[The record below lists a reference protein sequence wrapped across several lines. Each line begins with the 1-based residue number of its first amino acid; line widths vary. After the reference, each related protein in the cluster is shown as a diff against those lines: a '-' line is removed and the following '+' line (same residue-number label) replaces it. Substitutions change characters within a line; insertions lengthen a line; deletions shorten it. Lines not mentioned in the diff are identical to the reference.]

1 MTTPDNPTE
10 APAPSAVFLGILV
23 ALLLA
28 ILPGRVMAGTPVE
41 LPPGED
47 PADWQDALRLG
58 RQLVPELEL
67 GDAVG
72 AGPNVR
78 ILVRDDGWLLD
89 IQTAWHHAEPVI
101 MPAPASQA
109 ARLELLLVCAD
120 ALAHPQVPSS
130 VSSASSPS
138 SPATSDPWQ
147 WRPLLVRAGFDVLPG
162 DHRPLQFQLEPFA
175 LRWRQLGFSP
185 MLAMAVPTRLA
196 ETYKLGT
203 TQLGLEAWWS
213 TSGTLRWRS
222 GVGLAVDLRE
232 LRSQGQVTLR
242 DWTFAPSVSSQLD
255 LPIHGGWRGLL
266 GLRLSSAVP
275 PTILELEGQEVLLPT
290 WRFQLL
296 AGVRL
301 PWPYTQP

>member
-1 MTTPDNPTE
+1 M
-10 APAPSAVFLGILV
+10 GILA

-28 ILPGRVMAGTPVE
+28 LLPGRVLAGTPLE
-41 LPPGED
+41 LPLGED
-47 PADWQDALRLG
+47 PADWQEALELG

-72 AGPNVR
+72 GGPNVR
-78 ILVRDDGWLLD
+78 ILVREDGWLLD
-89 IQTAWHHAEPVI
+89 IQTTWNHAEPVI
-101 MPAPASQA
+101 MPAPASPA

-130 VSSASSPS
+130 VISASSPS
-138 SPATSDPWQ
+138 TPAPSDAWR

-162 DHRPLQFQLEPFA
+162 EHRPLQFQLEPFA
-175 LRWRQLGFSP
+175 LGWRQLGFSP
-185 MLAMAVPTRLA
+185 MLAMALPARVSDTH
-196 ETYKLGT
+196 KLGT

-213 TSGTLRWRS
+213 TAGKLRWRS
-222 GVGLAVDLRE
+222 GVGLGVDLRE
-232 LRSQGQVTLR
+232 LRSQGRVMLR

-275 PTILELEGQEVLLPT
+275 PTVLVLEGQEVLLPT

-301 PWPYTQP
+301 PWPHTHP